1 MLKDDETVR
10 GPAMAMAR
18 RVPLA
23 RRDAVL
29 RWLSRRWV
37 EALIAVALGVVC
49 VGMFYPFL
57 WLIFSSF
64 KNGGEIVAIPVHL
77 LPKEWTLS
85 AYEMVWTRTNLPRSY
100 ANSMIISSAVVVTVL
115 FTSSLGGY
123 VFGRLDFPG
132 RNVLFAFILSTT
144 MVPFVT
150 LLIPLY
156 IVIMKLGLLNTYA
169 AVWLPSAVSSFGV
182 FLCRQF
188 IFTLPQDLD
197 DAARIDGAGD
207 FAIYRLVVLPLI
219 RPVLSALAIFTFLG
233 SFNSYLWPLVALND
247 KNLFT
252 LPLILVQVSQTFGG
266 MNYQGVM
273 AGSVLASLPSLF
285 VYLVFQRNFVRG
297 IALSGLKA

>member
-1 MLKDDETVR
+1 MTES
-10 GPAMAMAR
+10 AI
-18 RVPLA
+18 VPIVGRA
-23 RRDAVL
+23 TPG
-29 RWLSRRWV
+29 RWLSRRSV
-37 EALIAVALGVVC
+37 EVFIAIVIAAISI
-49 VGMFYPFL
+49 GMIYPFL

-64 KNGGEIVAIPVHL
+64 KNGGEIVAIPVQL
-77 LPKEWTLS
+77 LPREWTLG
-85 AYEMVWTRTNLPRSY
+85 AYEMVWTRTNLPQAY
-100 ANSMIISSAVVVTVL
+100 ANSLIISTAVVVTVL

-123 VFGRLDFPG
+123 VFGRLDFPA
-132 RNVLFAFILSTT
+132 RNVVFAFILSTT

-156 IVIMKLGLLNTYA
+156 IVVMKLGLVNTYA
-169 AVWLPSAVSSFGV
+169 AVWLPSAVSSFGI

-233 SFNSYLWPLVALND
+233 SFNSYLWPLVALSD
-247 KNLFT
+247 KALFT

-285 VYLVFQRNFVRG
+285 VYIAFQRNFVRG
-297 IALSGLKA
+297 IALSGLKG